1 MKVKSESEVAHFT
14 KTSLRLLVTPWTAAK
29 HSIMN
34 HLALNVNSAEVEKLG
49 PKCSLTSIG
58 EK

>member
-34 HLALNVNSAEVEKLG
+34 HLALNVNSAEVEKLWVQNVVL
-49 PKCSLTSIG
+49 PP
-58 EK
+58 